1 MLASCPCATTSR
13 RAHRATS
20 SPSLPRPLP
29 WRWRPHCM
37 LSRSPSTSRRPARSR
52 PRRHWPHRRRRRTLS
67 EAVLL
72 LLLLTATIHAPGRW
86 GWLRLLL
93 PSATTATNGGCD
105 LFFLTEAGAGTWE
118 GKAGYTGCAG
128 YPHMT
133 RLPKWAGMQEYVGSR
148 RCPTQRVSQ
157 VAHAVCILSLNPCP
171 LFLNMPLYIF
181 FVCPVLLIAW

>member
-1 MLASCPCATTSR
+1 
-13 RAHRATS
+13 
-20 SPSLPRPLP
+20 
-29 WRWRPHCM
+29 M

-52 PRRHWPHRRRRRTLS
+52 PRRHWPHRKRRRTLS

-105 LFFLTEAGAGTWE
+105 LFFFLTEAGAGTWE

-157 VAHAVCILSLNPCP
+157 VAHAVCILTHTHAGQHHRQHTAESEAESRGDSPHAGLQV
-171 LFLNMPLYIF
+171 FLY
-181 FVCPVLLIAW
+181 